1 MRKLI
6 AAILSLSLLLT
17 LSGCRFSLKP
27 TYWNGMTKQET
38 EEFILSELE
47 EKYDEEFEIIQLS
60 VRSTGYVNTHG
71 YLKGFCSPK
80 SDDTLVFEIER
91 WLYGNLDDTYI
102 QSIVRR
108 EMKDIVDAV
117 LSKHCDEYAVEIEV
131 KGLSP
136 DYDSGIRLA
145 DNASIQTYTEALPQ
159 ENSTS
164 IIIVLNESI
173 MNKET
178 DDEIVSLIM
187 GFVESFYYTKAFIDC
202 YYVPFDILEQCV
214 EVTDGNNKPD
224 LTNLRVL
231 VSGRYPKD
239 DFVYTGTEK
248 RLALVET
255 DRYNLTEVKRY
266 ELQ

>member
-1 MRKLI
+1 
-6 AAILSLSLLLT
+6 
-17 LSGCRFSLKP
+17 
-27 TYWNGMTKQET
+27 
-38 EEFILSELE
+38 
-47 EKYDEEFEIIQLS
+47 
-60 VRSTGYVNTHG
+60 
-71 YLKGFCSPK
+71 
-80 SDDTLVFEIER
+80 
-91 WLYGNLDDTYI
+91 
-102 QSIVRR
+102 
-108 EMKDIVDAV
+108 
-117 LSKHCDEYAVEIEV
+117 
-131 KGLSP
+131 
-136 DYDSGIRLA
+136 
-145 DNASIQTYTEALPQ
+145 
-159 ENSTS
+159 
-164 IIIVLNESI
+164 

-187 GFVESFYYTKAFIDC
+187 GFVENFYYTNAFIDC